1 MKLSHTTLLAILAT
15 TSLAAS
21 IPQPEVSE
29 NTLVRRSDAN
39 EILSILDELKAI
51 KVKRDLVETEE
62 EHLELL
68 KRQDSVIGDL
78 LTGLAS
84 SGILQDVWNTLTTDS
99 ALRSQIADLTKAAIQ
114 GLIVRGPALIKALF
128 DSGLLGKLFK
138 DVINDKTLLNG
149 LLGAAKAL
157 FTTGLNLLTN
167 RKSGAASAT
176 YAATTTTKAVA
187 ATTAAPLYA
196 TAATTTTAAANTAAA
211 AGLNPT
217 NTNNAAYA
225 SLAAQY
231 KREDDSEYLEKKDLT
246 SLISSV
252 VTEIKNSGIFSSL
265 INKVLADPQ
274 QSISFLTTVLK
285 KGVVL
290 GEDVYTWAKNNGLLE
305 KGLTWLQTNGGSY
318 AGAVANLV
326 GELIDSGKVSASDV
340 DNATTATAA
349 TVPTTTA
356 AATTATTMYKRVRRN
371 Y

>member
-15 TSLAAS
+15 TSLATS

-29 NTLVRRSDAN
+29 TTLVRRSDAN

-51 KVKRDLVETEE
+51 KVKRDVVETEE

-78 LTGLAS
+78 LSGLAS
-84 SGILQDVWNTLTTDS
+84 SGIIQDLWNTLTTDQ

-128 DSGLLGKLFK
+128 DSGLLGKIFK

-167 RKSGAASAT
+167 RKSGGSSAA
-176 YAATTTTKAVA
+176 YAATTTKAAAGTTAAPVA
-187 ATTAAPLYA
+187 ATTA
-196 TAATTTTAAANTAAA
+196 AAANTAAA
-211 AGLNPT
+211 ALNPT

-225 SLAAQY
+225 SIAAAY
-231 KREDDSEYLEKKDLT
+231 KREDDDENVEYLEKKDLT
-246 SLISSV
+246 ALLGSI
-252 VTEIKNSGIFSSL
+252 VTSIKDSGIFTSL

-326 GELIDSGKVSASDV
+326 GELIDSGKVKASDV
-340 DNATTATAA
+340 DNATTAGAA
-349 TVPTTTA
+349 TYPTTTA
-356 AATTATTMYKRVRRN
+356 AATAATTMVKRVRRN

>member
-21 IPQPEVSE
+21 IPQPVVSDT
-29 NTLVRRSDAN
+29 TLVKRSDAN
-39 EILSILDELKAI
+39 EILNILDELNAI

-78 LTGLAS
+78 LSGLAS
-84 SGILQDVWNTLTTDS
+84 SGIIQDVWNTLTTDQE
-99 ALRSQIADLTKAAIQ
+99 LRSEIGDLTKAAIQ

-128 DSGLLGKLFK
+128 NSGLIGKIFK

-167 RKSGAASAT
+167 RKSGGS
-176 YAATTTTKAVA
+176 
-187 ATTAAPLYA
+187 TTAA
-196 TAATTTTAAANTAAA
+196 AATTTTAAAAPAAGTTTAAAAAANTAAA
-211 AGLNPT
+211 AAGGLNPT
-217 NTNNAAYA
+217 NTDSAAYA
-225 SLAAQY
+225 SIAAQY
-231 KREDDSEYLEKKDLT
+231 KREEGVEYLEKKDLL
-246 SLISSV
+246 SLISTV

-274 QSISFLTTVLK
+274 ASISFLTTVLQ

-290 GEDVYTWAKNNGLLE
+290 GEDVYNWAKNNGLLE
-305 KGLTWLQTNGGSY
+305 KGLQWLQTNGGTY

-326 GELIDSGKVSASDV
+326 GDLIDSGKVLASDV
-340 DNATTATAA
+340 DNATTAGAA
-349 TVPTTTA
+349 TYTTTT
-356 AATTATTMYKRVRRN
+356 AATTATTMVKRVRRN

>member
-21 IPQPEVSE
+21 IPQPVVSDT
-29 NTLVRRSDAN
+29 TLVKRSDAN
-39 EILSILDELKAI
+39 EILNILDELNAI

-78 LTGLAS
+78 LSGLAS
-84 SGILQDVWNTLTTDS
+84 SGIIQDVWNTLTTDQE
-99 ALRSQIADLTKAAIQ
+99 LRSEIGDLTKAAIQ

-128 DSGLLGKLFK
+128 NSGLIGKIFK

-167 RKSGAASAT
+167 RSGSSTAAA
-176 YAATTTTKAVA
+176 AAT
-187 ATTAAPLYA
+187 
-196 TAATTTTAAANTAAA
+196 TAATTTTAAPAAAGTTTAAAAAANTAAA
-211 AGLNPT
+211 AAAGGLNPT
-217 NTNNAAYA
+217 NTDSAAYA
-225 SLAAQY
+225 SIAAQY
-231 KREDDSEYLEKKDLT
+231 KREEGVEYLEKKDLL
-246 SLISSV
+246 SLISTV

-274 QSISFLTTVLK
+274 ASISFLTTVLQ

-290 GEDVYTWAKNNGLLE
+290 GEDVYNWAKNNGLLE
-305 KGLTWLQTNGGSY
+305 KGLQWLQTNGGTY

-326 GELIDSGKVSASDV
+326 GDLIDSGKVLASDV
-340 DNATTATAA
+340 DNATTAGAA
-349 TVPTTTA
+349 TYTTTT
-356 AATTATTMYKRVRRN
+356 AATTATTMVKRVRRN

>member
-21 IPQPEVSE
+21 IPQPVVSDT
-29 NTLVRRSDAN
+29 TLVKRSDAN
-39 EILSILDELKAI
+39 EILNILDELNAI

-78 LTGLAS
+78 LSGLAS
-84 SGILQDVWNTLTTDS
+84 SGIIQDVWNTLTTDQE
-99 ALRSQIADLTKAAIQ
+99 LRSEIGDLTKAAIQ

-128 DSGLLGKLFK
+128 NSGLIGKIFK

-157 FTTGLNLLTN
+157 FSTGLNLLTN
-167 RKSGAASAT
+167 RSGSSTAAA
-176 YAATTTTKAVA
+176 AAT
-187 ATTAAPLYA
+187 
-196 TAATTTTAAANTAAA
+196 TAATTTTAAPAAANTAAA
-211 AGLNPT
+211 AAGGLSPT
-217 NTNNAAYA
+217 NTDSAAYA
-225 SLAAQY
+225 SIAAQY
-231 KREDDSEYLEKKDLT
+231 KREEGVEYLEKKDLL
-246 SLISSV
+246 SLISTV

-274 QSISFLTTVLK
+274 ASISFLTTVLQ

-290 GEDVYTWAKNNGLLE
+290 GEDVYNWAKNNGLLE
-305 KGLTWLQTNGGSY
+305 KGLQWLQTNGGTY

-326 GELIDSGKVSASDV
+326 GDLIDGGKVLASDV
-340 DNATTATAA
+340 DNATTAGAA
-349 TVPTTTA
+349 TSTTTT
-356 AATTATTMYKRVRRN
+356 AATTATTVVKRVRRN

>member
-21 IPQPEVSE
+21 IPQPVVSDT
-29 NTLVRRSDAN
+29 TLVKRSDAN
-39 EILSILDELKAI
+39 EILNILDELNAI

-78 LTGLAS
+78 LSGLAS
-84 SGILQDVWNTLTTDS
+84 SGIIQDVWNTLTTDQE
-99 ALRSQIADLTKAAIQ
+99 LRSEIGDLTKAAIQ

-128 DSGLLGKLFK
+128 NSGLIGKIFK

-157 FTTGLNLLTN
+157 FSTGLNLLTN
-167 RKSGAASAT
+167 RSGSSTAAA
-176 YAATTTTKAVA
+176 AAT
-187 ATTAAPLYA
+187 
-196 TAATTTTAAANTAAA
+196 TAATTTTAAPAAAGTTTAAAAAANTAAA
-211 AGLNPT
+211 AAGGLSPT
-217 NTNNAAYA
+217 NTDSAAYA
-225 SLAAQY
+225 SIAAQY
-231 KREDDSEYLEKKDLT
+231 KREEGVEYLEKKDLL
-246 SLISSV
+246 SLISTV

-274 QSISFLTTVLK
+274 ASISFLTTVLQ

-290 GEDVYTWAKNNGLLE
+290 GEDVYNWAKNNGLLE
-305 KGLTWLQTNGGSY
+305 KGLQWLQTNGGTY

-326 GELIDSGKVSASDV
+326 GDLIDGGKVLASDV
-340 DNATTATAA
+340 DNATTAGAA
-349 TVPTTTA
+349 TSTTTT
-356 AATTATTMYKRVRRN
+356 AATTATTVVKRVRRN

>member
-21 IPQPEVSE
+21 IPQPVVSDT
-29 NTLVRRSDAN
+29 TLVKRSDAN
-39 EILSILDELKAI
+39 EILNILDELNAI

-78 LTGLAS
+78 LSGLAS
-84 SGILQDVWNTLTTDS
+84 SGIIQDVWNTLTTDQE
-99 ALRSQIADLTKAAIQ
+99 LRSEIGDLTKAAIQ

-128 DSGLLGKLFK
+128 NSGLIGKIFK

-167 RKSGAASAT
+167 RKSGGS
-176 YAATTTTKAVA
+176 
-187 ATTAAPLYA
+187 TTAA
-196 TAATTTTAAANTAAA
+196 AATTTTAAAAPAAGTTTAAAAAANTAAA
-211 AGLNPT
+211 AAGGLNPT
-217 NTNNAAYA
+217 NTDSAAYA
-225 SLAAQY
+225 SIAAQY
-231 KREDDSEYLEKKDLT
+231 KREEGVEYLEKKDLS
-246 SLISSV
+246 SLISTV

-274 QSISFLTTVLK
+274 ASISFLTTVLQ

-290 GEDVYTWAKNNGLLE
+290 GEDVYNWAKNNGLLE
-305 KGLTWLQTNGGSY
+305 KGLQWLQTNGGTY

-326 GELIDSGKVSASDV
+326 GDLIDSGKVSASDV
-340 DNATTATAA
+340 DNATTAGAA
-349 TVPTTTA
+349 TYTTTT
-356 AATTATTMYKRVRRN
+356 AATTATTMVKRVRRN